1 VGIVTGAS
9 PSAVF
14 ATDLKVGMTPT
25 SVDVRTSSTSNNYGE
40 RSYSGGATSYP
51 AYVRK
56 ITDADRSTSE
66 DLQTCEYKV
75 YIPDQTLT
83 LEVDDQIT
91 LPAPVSGV
99 RPIKRVET
107 KSDALGQVGVIAWI
121 GVRQ

>member
-1 VGIVTGAS
+1 MTGAS

-75 YIPDQTLT
+75 YIPDQTIT